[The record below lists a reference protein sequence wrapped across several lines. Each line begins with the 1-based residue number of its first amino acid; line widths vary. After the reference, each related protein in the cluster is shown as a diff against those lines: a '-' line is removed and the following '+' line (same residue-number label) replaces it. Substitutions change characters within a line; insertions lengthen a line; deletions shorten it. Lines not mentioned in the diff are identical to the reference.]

1 MVVASIMILYPCRPV
16 IWIRRRL
23 TRDLR
28 LVGLQTTKVVGFIV
42 LGSDQGLG
50 FTHGVAVSLLN
61 ENNNMPFFAFCFR
74 HTKRSGRRRK

>member
-1 MVVASIMILYPCRPV
+1 MVVVVSIIIILYPCRPV

-61 ENNNMPFFAFCFR
+61 ENNNMPFFAFLR
-74 HTKRSGRRRK
+74 KRSGRRRK